1 MSNAAVEQAR
11 ALLRAGRPGE
21 AVTLLEKTAAGG
33 GAPSVHTMLGYA
45 LYHGG
50 RIADARRTLEDA
62 VARFPFDAGLQE
74 ANARVRW
81 LDGEG
86 KHFADIFLA
95 AVAAR
100 PTDVALR
107 FKCAD
112 LLRLAEDHDGA
123 ERLLR
128 DGIAR
133 DHANPSLAATLGVL
147 LDETGRL
154 DEALAIN
161 AELVRAFPNVPVLQ
175 MNCAHTLMRLGRA
188 QEALAIL
195 TPLRRS
201 VPDLQQAI
209 TYESMALKQLGD
221 PRHDWLCNYERH
233 VQAYDLEAP
242 AGWSDIAAFN
252 ADLGAHLRGL
262 MDAGDHPLDQ
272 SLRWGQQTSYNLTFA
287 EDAIMRSYL
296 AALERPILSY
306 IASLG
311 DDRAHPLEGRKAKG
325 FALSGCWSVLLRPGG
340 FHVNHTHPEGWISSS
355 YYVSL
360 PASMRGASGQEGWIK
375 FGEPRWPVPGCD
387 IERVVEPRE
396 GRLVLFPS
404 YMWHGTVPFSS
415 GERMTAPFDV
425 VPR

>member
-11 ALLRAGRPGE
+11 ALLRAGRPDE
-21 AVTLLEKTAAGG
+21 AVTLLERIAPGAGV
-33 GAPSVHTMLGYA
+33 PSVLTMLGYA

-50 RIADARRTLEDA
+50 RLADARRTLEDA
-62 VARFPFDAGLQE
+62 VKRFPFDSGVQE
-74 ANARVRW
+74 ANARIRW

-86 KHFADIFLA
+86 KHFADMFLA

-100 PTDVALR
+100 PTDVTLR
-107 FKCAD
+107 YKCAD

-133 DHANPSLAATLGVL
+133 DPATPSLVATLGVL
-147 LDETGRL
+147 LDETGRF

-161 AELVRAFPNVPVLQ
+161 AGLARAFPNVPVLQ
-175 MNCAHTLMRLGRA
+175 LNCAHTLMRLGRA
-188 QEALAIL
+188 QDALGLL
-195 TPLRRS
+195 TLLRRAI
-201 VPDLQQAI
+201 PDLQQAI
-209 TYESMALKQLGD
+209 TYEAMALKQLGD
-221 PRHDWLCNYERH
+221 PRHDWLCNYRDH
-233 VQAYDLEAP
+233 VQAFDLDPPE
-242 AGWSDIAAFN
+242 GWRDIASFN
-252 ADLGAHLRGL
+252 AELATHLREH
-262 MDAGDHPLDQ
+262 MDASDHPLDQ

-287 EDAIMRSYL
+287 QDAIIRSYL
-296 AALERPILSY
+296 AALERPIMRY

-325 FALSGCWSVLLRPGG
+325 HVLSGCWSVLLRPGG

-360 PASMRGASGQEGWIK
+360 PTGMGGASGQEGWIK
-375 FGEPRWPVPGCD
+375 FGEPRWSTPGCG
-387 IERVVEPRE
+387 IERMVEPRE